1 MRTVLSLLLA
11 TMLATTACG
20 SPQAASVS
28 AITLASGAVGGYAG
42 HELDDGGTGG
52 TVAGVAVGLLVGVF
66 IGIVATASMSK

>member
-1 MRTVLSLLLA
+1 MRTIPGLNLA

-28 AITLASGAVGGYAG
+28 AITLASGAIGGYAG
-42 HELDDGGTGG
+42 HELDDGGTGA

-66 IGIVATASMSK
+66 IGIVATANMSR